1 MTQLVTKADI
11 FDLFYGKQLVT
22 RAGGGTS
29 KSRMTRKMPTFEEI
43 EAVKSQAKEDPELM
57 KYFVKLRDRSPTFAP
72 PPRPN

>member
-1 MTQLVTKADI
+1 MTTKADI
-11 FDLFYGKQLVT
+11 FDLFYGKQMVT

-43 EAVKSQAKEDPELM
+43 EVVKSRVKGDSELAE
-57 KYFVKLRDRSPTFAP
+57 YFVKLRDRSPTIAP